1 MVISWT
7 SRVHAGHQFGGH
19 PFRQFRD
26 RTANAGCSRFCA
38 RGGDEVLGKSAFDPT
53 MPTFAVGPAEAECA
67 PSPEYPKGTPALG
80 RSVPSGLGRRW
91 ASPTLPRNVRTRKAG
106 RRPNATSAF
115 GPDRHVDVEAALN
128 IDQFGACGIVSG
140 YSPPCSIISKRK
152 PVPSIC
158 GSCGRF
164 SASSLQV
171 CEEASSCPHNQTR
184 RASRGSLRR
193 AGDIGASPKFVAG
206 RIVSLITTTV
216 I

>member
-1 MVISWT
+1 M
-7 SRVHAGHQFGGH
+7 GGVTAAPVLAFSQVRSH
-19 PFRQFRD
+19 GELRRTTEADKRD
-26 RTANAGCSRFCA
+26 PS
-38 RGGDEVLGKSAFDPT
+38 
-53 MPTFAVGPAEAECA
+53 EADQQHC
-67 PSPEYPKGTPALG
+67 PC
-80 RSVPSGLGRRW
+80 RC
-91 ASPTLPRNVRTRKAG
+91 
-106 RRPNATSAF
+106 
-115 GPDRHVDVEAALN
+115 
-128 IDQFGACGIVSG
+128 IDQFGAWGIVSG

-171 CEEASSCPHNQTR
+171 CEEASSCPHNQTQ
-184 RASRGSLRR
+184 RASRGRSLRR